1 MLRRVVRH
9 VLLPAGP
16 EHAAPGAPEDA
27 NRVRVLEA
35 AVSRSLVDGAR
46 PRHGVARGVGKRA
59 EAWRKRM
66 LRAQRNV
73 TARCLPDSRRDG
85 QAELPVQPARAARVQ
100 RAQRGPD
107 HLRAGRPRR
116 RFARRSRG
124 ASDRHRRRQARESG
138 RIGGRRRLWR
148 TGDGRGP
155 AQPDHRPGPWIG
167 AQHAPGGCDRP
178 SWGSRISGPRATA
191 IMETPPPRGRR
202 RRRQARSS
210 RVAQDPRAARARAP
224 RRRPTRVH
232 HQSR

>member
-9 VLLPAGP
+9 AFLPAGP
-16 EHAAPGAPEDA
+16 AHAAPGTPEDT

-35 AVSRSLVDGAR
+35 AISCSLVDRGR

-85 QAELPVQPARAARVQ
+85 RAELPVQPARDARVQ
-100 RAQRGPD
+100 RAQPD

-138 RIGGRRRLWR
+138 RIGGRRRVWR

-178 SWGSRISGPRATA
+178 SWGSRISAPAPR
-191 IMETPPPRGRR
+191 PSWRR
-202 RRRQARSS
+202 RPCE
-210 RVAQDPRAARARAP
+210 VAAVVDKLDLRASLRIPRAARARAP

-232 HQSR
+232 HRSR